1 MYTKIR
7 MKIAP
12 GVFNDVILDKGTTF
26 TMHGKLGPVKVS
38 VDEGN
43 YLIISDLD
51 AWSTFENMLGRQ
63 QFANIKRWYNVRG
76 ISKTLGP
83 FKDMDNIRIFL
94 TNRLTEGM
102 TITDDQ
108 GVPIQ
113 YVTLA

>member
-1 MYTKIR
+1 

-51 AWSTFENMLGRQ
+51 AWSTFENMLGR
-63 QFANIKRWYNVRG
+63 
-76 ISKTLGP
+76 
-83 FKDMDNIRIFL
+83 
-94 TNRLTEGM
+94 
-102 TITDDQ
+102 
-108 GVPIQ
+108 
-113 YVTLA
+113 